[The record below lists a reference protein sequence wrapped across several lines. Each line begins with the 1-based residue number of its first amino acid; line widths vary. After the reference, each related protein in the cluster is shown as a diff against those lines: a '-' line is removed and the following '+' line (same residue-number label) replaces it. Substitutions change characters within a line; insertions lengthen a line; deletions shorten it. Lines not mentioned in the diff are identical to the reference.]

1 MKKILVF
8 GASGSI
14 GGSILKEYEGFRD
27 IYEVYGI
34 TTKSKK
40 NTKLYTINTESD
52 LLKLNLDKK
61 SLNGLIWAQ
70 GINTND
76 SILSFDAK
84 KYVEIMNVNV
94 LYILNTLSWI
104 IKHEL
109 ISENAK
115 LCIISSIWQEISRQ
129 NKLSYTVSKSALK
142 GLVLSLANDLSDRN
156 IMVNAIL
163 PGVIDNSMTKSVLS
177 KTQIDK
183 IKNNNGNKNLAM
195 PASVAKIALWL
206 CSDNSEGISGEFIKV
221 DYGYSKT
228 RTI

>member
-1 MKKILVF
+1 MKNILVF

-14 GGSILKEYEGFRD
+14 GSSIMKEYEVFKD
-27 IYEVYGI
+27 THQVYGV

-40 NTKLYTINTESD
+40 NTKLHTINVESD
-52 LLKLNLDKK
+52 LLKLNLHKK
-61 SLNGLIWAQ
+61 SLNGIIWTQ

-76 SILSFDAK
+76 SILNFNAK
-84 KYVEIMNVNV
+84 KYDEIMNVNV

-104 IKHEL
+104 IKYDL

-115 LCIISSIWQEISRQ
+115 LCIVSSIWQEISRQ
-129 NKLSYTVSKSALK
+129 NKLSYTVSKSALQ

-163 PGVIDNSMTKSVLS
+163 PGVIDNDMTKSMLS
-177 KTQIDK
+177 KKQLDD
-183 IKNNNGNKNLAM
+183 IKNNNGNKKLAK
-195 PASVAKIALWL
+195 PTSVAKTALWL
-206 CSDNSEGISGEFIKV
+206 CSDHSEGITGEFIKV